1 MPRVIEFIQD
11 WFAEVESAPGRLR
24 QVAFRR
30 GTKILAVV
38 CPILAPAERA
48 PAADLRLS
56 DGTTARG
63 VPLAH
68 FSVGNELA
76 RAA

>member
-1 MPRVIEFIQD
+1 MAKLIEFTRD
-11 WFAEVESAPGRLR
+11 WFAEVESAPGRMR

-30 GTKILAVV
+30 GTRCRAAVR
-38 CPILAPAERA
+38 PTDNSASDAPT
-48 PAADLRLS
+48 ADLQLT

-63 VPLAH
+63 VPLAY
-68 FSVGNELA
+68 FRIAEELP